1 MNIIIVGC
9 GKIGETILAD
19 LVQEE
24 HNLVAIDNDPAVIS
38 QIDNIYDV
46 MAVCGNGTDCET
58 LREAHVE
65 RAELFIAA
73 TSSDEL
79 NMLSCYLAK
88 RLGAKNTIARIRN
101 PEYNM
106 ESLGFLK
113 QQLGLSMAINPEMLA
128 AREMFNILKLPSA
141 VKI

>member
-79 NMLSCYLAK
+79 NMLSCYLAN
-88 RLGAKNTIARIRN
+88 R
-101 PEYNM
+101 
-106 ESLGFLK
+106 
-113 QQLGLSMAINPEMLA
+113 
-128 AREMFNILKLPSA
+128 
-141 VKI
+141 

>member
-141 VKI
+141 VL